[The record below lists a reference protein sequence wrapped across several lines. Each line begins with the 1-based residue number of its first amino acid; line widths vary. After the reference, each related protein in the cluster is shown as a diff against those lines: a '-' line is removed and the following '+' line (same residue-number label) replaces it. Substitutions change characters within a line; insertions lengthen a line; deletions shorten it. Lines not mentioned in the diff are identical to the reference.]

1 MNAIVNLK
9 SVNEDK
15 FEVEY
20 EAIPFDEIV
29 QATEE
34 RKKAIIQ
41 GLEDIDDALDDLNDH
56 LDILNTEIDRLT
68 NHSDGIDY
76 IVAVGSGII
85 AGIIDILFVEDF
97 SLEKANEWGEKR
109 TNDFVIK
116 VAQQQ
121 GYQGNELYGAVKYL
135 EEKYPIAAD
144 KVTNSFGG
152 GLQHHLRDFS
162 HHPTPIG
169 LVFSLLTQ
177 FTHKVYGTDVSGR
190 FMMVELRGTELILVG
205 KNFPEK
211 ITFGMINWFF
221 HMISDMAGSSG
232 SILLGKTGTGLPG
245 PIVSLLKEVS
255 VLPIFKSM
263 NDQGYKE
270 FSVWISK
277 LFNGTLF
284 GERDENG
291 KLLKPIKFDLRTEI
305 GIAHQLQQ
313 QAIPVIV
320 NECIV
325 RGFYFI
331 RRLLKELK
339 TNEIH
344 NVKDLRNVNWKN
356 TLPFKNRT
364 IIRMLTI
371 SSGTMA
377 TIDFA
382 GAAMESVV
390 KSGGITNPAFL
401 HNMIIN
407 VNFVGIG
414 RFAIAV
420 SSDMVMGIKKKKVKK
435 EYSKMVS
442 QVISLS
448 RAKLYY
454 RNAEVV
460 CEYIKLY
467 AQEEEMFRAEANLW
481 LEVQKTEQSMRQ
493 LYEQIEMVGR
503 YYLKA
508 ISVMND
514 SFNEI
519 ERVLPRVEEKNPGL
533 IDEMLRRLRE

>member
-1 MNAIVNLK
+1 MDAIVNLK

-20 EAIPFDEIV
+20 EVIPFDNIT
-29 QATEE
+29 QAAEE
-34 RKKAIIQ
+34 RKKVIRQ
-41 GLEDIDDALDDLNDH
+41 GIEDIDDALDVLNDQ
-56 LDILNTEIDRLT
+56 LDRLNTEIDRLT
-68 NHSDGIDY
+68 NHADGIDY
-76 IVAVGSGII
+76 MVAVGSGII

-97 SLEKANEWGEKR
+97 SLEKANKWGDKK
-109 TNDFVIK
+109 TNNFIIN

-144 KVTNSFGG
+144 KATNYFGG
-152 GLQHHLRDFS
+152 GMQHHLRDFS

-169 LVFSLLTQ
+169 LIFSLLTQ
-177 FTHKVYGTDVSGR
+177 FTHKVYGTDVSGK
-190 FMMVELRGTELILVG
+190 FMMVELKGSDLILVG

-232 SILLGKTGTGLPG
+232 SILIGKTGTGLPG

-277 LFNGTLF
+277 LFNGTLL

-305 GIAHQLQQ
+305 GVAHQLQQ

-339 TNEIH
+339 ASEIH
-344 NVKDLRNVNWKN
+344 NVKALRNVNWKN

-377 TIDFA
+377 AIDFA
-382 GAAMESVV
+382 GAAMKSVV
-390 KSGGITNPAFL
+390 KSGGITSPAFL

-407 VNFVGIG
+407 VNFVGVG

-420 SSDMVMGIKKKKVKK
+420 SSDMVMGIKKKKVKN

-442 QVISLS
+442 QVIRLS
-448 RAKLYY
+448 KAKLYY
-454 RNAEVV
+454 KNAEVI

-467 AQEEEMFRAEANLW
+467 GQEEDMIRAEANLW
-481 LEVQKTEQSMRQ
+481 LEVQKTEQSMCQ
-493 LYEQIEMVGR
+493 LYEQIERVGM

-508 ISVMND
+508 IGVMND

-519 ERVLPRVEEKNPGL
+519 ELVLPRVEEKNPGL

>member
-97 SLEKANEWGEKR
+97 SLEKANEWGGKR

>member
-97 SLEKANEWGEKR
+97 SLEKANEWGGKR

-460 CEYIKLY
+460 CEYIELY

>member
-1 MNAIVNLK
+1 MDAIVNLK

-20 EAIPFDEIV
+20 EVIPFDNIT
-29 QATEE
+29 QAAEE
-34 RKKAIIQ
+34 RKKVIRQ
-41 GLEDIDDALDDLNDH
+41 GIEDIDDALDVLNDQ
-56 LDILNTEIDRLT
+56 LDRLNTEIDRLT
-68 NHSDGIDY
+68 NHADGIDY
-76 IVAVGSGII
+76 MVAVGSGII

-97 SLEKANEWGEKR
+97 SLEKANKWGDKK
-109 TNDFVIK
+109 TNNFIIK

-144 KVTNSFGG
+144 KATNYFGG
-152 GLQHHLRDFS
+152 GMQHHLRDFS

-169 LVFSLLTQ
+169 LIFSLLTQ
-177 FTHKVYGTDVSGR
+177 FTHKVYGTDVSGK
-190 FMMVELRGTELILVG
+190 FMMVELKGSDLILVG

-232 SILLGKTGTGLPG
+232 SILIGKTGTGLPG

-277 LFNGTLF
+277 LFNGTLL

-305 GIAHQLQQ
+305 GVAHQLQQ

-339 TNEIH
+339 ASEIH
-344 NVKDLRNVNWKN
+344 NVKALRNVNWKN

-377 TIDFA
+377 AIDFA
-382 GAAMESVV
+382 GAAMKSVV
-390 KSGGITNPAFL
+390 KSGGITSPAFL

-407 VNFVGIG
+407 VNFVGVG

-420 SSDMVMGIKKKKVKK
+420 SSDMVMGIKKKKVKN

-442 QVISLS
+442 QVIRLS
-448 RAKLYY
+448 KAKLYY
-454 RNAEVV
+454 KNAEVI

-467 AQEEEMFRAEANLW
+467 GQEEDMIRAEANLW
-481 LEVQKTEQSMRQ
+481 LEVQKTEQSMCQ
-493 LYEQIEMVGR
+493 LYEQIERVGM

-508 ISVMND
+508 IGVMND

-519 ERVLPRVEEKNPGL
+519 ELVLPRVEEKNPGL

>member
-221 HMISDMAGSSG
+221 HMISDMAGSSV

-339 TNEIH
+339 TNEIY

>member
-1 MNAIVNLK
+1 
-9 SVNEDK
+9 
-15 FEVEY
+15 
-20 EAIPFDEIV
+20 
-29 QATEE
+29 
-34 RKKAIIQ
+34 
-41 GLEDIDDALDDLNDH
+41 
-56 LDILNTEIDRLT
+56 
-68 NHSDGIDY
+68 
-76 IVAVGSGII
+76 
-85 AGIIDILFVEDF
+85 
-97 SLEKANEWGEKR
+97 
-109 TNDFVIK
+109 
-116 VAQQQ
+116 
-121 GYQGNELYGAVKYL
+121 
-135 EEKYPIAAD
+135 
-144 KVTNSFGG
+144 
-152 GLQHHLRDFS
+152 
-162 HHPTPIG
+162 
-169 LVFSLLTQ
+169 
-177 FTHKVYGTDVSGR
+177 
-190 FMMVELRGTELILVG
+190 
-205 KNFPEK
+205 
-211 ITFGMINWFF
+211 
-221 HMISDMAGSSG
+221 MISDMAGSSG
-232 SILLGKTGTGLPG
+232 SILIGKTGTGLPG

-277 LFNGTLF
+277 LFNGTLL

-305 GIAHQLQQ
+305 GVAHQLQQ

-339 TNEIH
+339 ASEIH
-344 NVKDLRNVNWKN
+344 NVKALRNINWKN

-377 TIDFA
+377 TIDLA

-407 VNFVGIG
+407 VNFVGVG

-420 SSDMVMGIKKKKVKK
+420 SSDMVMGIKKKKVKN

-442 QVISLS
+442 QVIRLS
-448 RAKLYY
+448 KAKLYY
-454 RNAEVV
+454 RNAEVI
-460 CEYIKLY
+460 CEYIKLCG
-467 AQEEEMFRAEANLW
+467 QEEDMIRAEANLW
-481 LEVQKTEQSMRQ
+481 LEVQKTEQSMCQ
-493 LYEQIEMVGR
+493 LYEQIERVGM

-508 ISVMND
+508 IGVMND

-519 ERVLPRVEEKNPGL
+519 ELVLPRVEEKNPGL